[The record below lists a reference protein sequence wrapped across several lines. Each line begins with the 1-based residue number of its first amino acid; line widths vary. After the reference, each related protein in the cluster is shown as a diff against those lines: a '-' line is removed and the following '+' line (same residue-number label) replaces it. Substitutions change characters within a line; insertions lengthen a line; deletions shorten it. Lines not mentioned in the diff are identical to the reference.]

1 MYVKCSL
8 SEKICVLAPLIMRA
22 ITQYYT
28 CFVLALV
35 TLLSLIAA
43 PRATGQTP
51 PVKKTVS
58 QDLAAT
64 YGFCYGQHFSLMQLR
79 QMFPELETQVT
90 LAEMRWN
97 IAFKQAEEGVEARLK
112 ALAQGE
118 WEDTKAKMIAQ
129 FEPILRKQNS
139 AATRDVA
146 IKFLEVVQQR
156 AKGGLD
162 SPNLEM
168 LLASNPKF
176 VKLPE
181 LEFSDGY
188 TGTFLSKGHPKAKG
202 VELTIRYPLS
212 WKQYE
217 ADRPN
222 IVQKWT
228 SDGGHGTDVFMVQ
241 VRKLPAMPTEQERA
255 ELFTVSFANE
265 MFEYGGK
272 VISYTTGKLERLPL
286 GIVHFT
292 QTTKRLDVSVD
303 TQGVF
308 YFLIFDDSFIAL
320 QFMCY
325 TPGGAEAK
333 DARIKQL
340 EPLIKLIVNSL
351 VLPTSYR

>member
-1 MYVKCSL
+1 MNVLCSTSAKNSDL
-8 SEKICVLAPLIMRA
+8 VLLIMKA
-22 ITQYYT
+22 ITRYYT
-28 CFVLALV
+28 RLSLALV
-35 TLLSLIAA
+35 PLLSLMAA
-43 PRATGQTP
+43 PGATGQTP
-51 PVKKTVS
+51 PVKTTVVH
-58 QDLAAT
+58 DLGAT

-79 QMFPELETQVT
+79 QMYPDLEAQIA

-97 IAFKQAEEGVEARLK
+97 IAFKQAEEGVETRLK
-112 ALAQGE
+112 ELAQGQ
-118 WEDTKAKMIAQ
+118 WEDMKVKMVAQ
-129 FEPILRKQNS
+129 IEPILRKQNS
-139 AATRDVA
+139 TATRDVA
-146 IKFLEVVQQR
+146 INFLEVVQQR
-156 AKGGLD
+156 AKGVLD
-162 SPNLEM
+162 SPSREM
-168 LLASNPKF
+168 LLASNPNF
-176 VKLPE
+176 VKSPE
-181 LEFSDGY
+181 LEFASGY
-188 TGTFLSKGHPKAKG
+188 TGMFSSKGHPKAKG

-212 WKQYE
+212 WKQFE

-255 ELFTVSFANE
+255 ELFTESFANE
-265 MFEYGGK
+265 MFEDGGK

-351 VLPTSYR
+351 VLPTSYK